1 MISVYCDYI
10 DGLPPVTPESDDSS
24 SVGVAVAVTIGSLS
38 AVLLCTFIVLLI
50 LLVCF
55 FCRRAAL
62 IDKGGH
68 DGSGEGGSIDR
79 ADSSF
84 FATSSPQLAPHSS
97 EIAIDGEYEPV
108 SNYAV
113 GFRRKILCFPL
124 IESS

>member
-10 DGLPPVTPESDDSS
+10 DGLPPVTPESDDGS

-62 IDKGGH
+62 IDMGGQAY
-68 DGSGEGGSIDR
+68 SGEEESIDR
-79 ADSSF
+79 ADSI
-84 FATSSPQLAPHSS
+84 FATSSPPLALHTS
-97 EIAIDGEYEPV
+97 ENAIDGEYEPV

-113 GFRRKILCFPL
+113 GFLRKILCFSL